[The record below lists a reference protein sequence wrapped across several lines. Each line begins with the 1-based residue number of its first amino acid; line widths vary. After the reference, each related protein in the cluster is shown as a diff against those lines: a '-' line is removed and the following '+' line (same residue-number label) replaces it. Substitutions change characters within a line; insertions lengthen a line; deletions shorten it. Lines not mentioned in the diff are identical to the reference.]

1 MFGLIT
7 LATLEVNMYYAEV
20 FGKLLFG
27 VYNVATKILLLNMLI
42 AMMSKSFHTIV
53 VSKIEFLNH
62 KYQHIKEEKI
72 EWSSKSLPFFYTMT
86 ETNIVNDI
94 NIPRK

>member
-7 LATLEVNMYYAEV
+7 LATFEVNMYYVEV

-42 AMMSKSFHTIV
+42 AMMTKSFHTIV
-53 VSKIEFLNH
+53 VSKIEFL
-62 KYQHIKEEKI
+62 K
-72 EWSSKSLPFFYTMT
+72 L
-86 ETNIVNDI
+86 
-94 NIPRK
+94 

>member
-1 MFGLIT
+1 
-7 LATLEVNMYYAEV
+7 MYYTEV

-53 VSKIEFLNH
+53 VRTTLLTTELRHAKIRS
-62 KYQHIKEEKI
+62 II
-72 EWSSKSLPFFYTMT
+72 SLSLSWHDF
-86 ETNIVNDI
+86 
-94 NIPRK
+94 